1 MMITEMEGS
10 ILMASINNRTT
21 NTMNILGISKD
32 LLYLIQS
39 DIEDQIFQIQR
50 MLADKLDKYKIRGN
64 SYVDNHI
71 QKIQEL
77 YKEEEIKKEK
87 GRKKEGRIKDEKVI
101 LIKPYEVNS
110 STSSS
115 TQSSS
120 FINEEIDN
128 LLKYMK
134 FVKLLTQTRIFRPP
148 PHYQLLWLRGEQ
160 DLYFWKEV
168 ATAFVENKYNIET
181 SRNRYPINMFQGGP
195 LHELYFIVIDNQ
207 GQVII
212 GPNKK
217 IVAIYVVREL
227 EVLVWFMETW
237 MLKMGYC
244 YNWYLKNAI

>member
-1 MMITEMEGS
+1 MIDMQKMVKDIKKIAEVANMMITEMEGS

-21 NTMNILGISKD
+21 NAMNILGISKD

-87 GRKKEGRIKDEKVI
+87 ERKKEGRIKDEKVI

-134 FVKLLTQTRIFRPP
+134 FVKLLT
-148 PHYQLLWLRGEQ
+148 
-160 DLYFWKEV
+160 
-168 ATAFVENKYNIET
+168 
-181 SRNRYPINMFQGGP
+181 
-195 LHELYFIVIDNQ
+195 
-207 GQVII
+207 
-212 GPNKK
+212 
-217 IVAIYVVREL
+217 
-227 EVLVWFMETW
+227 
-237 MLKMGYC
+237 
-244 YNWYLKNAI
+244 

>member
-1 MMITEMEGS
+1 MMIDMQKMVKDIKKIAEVANMMITEMEGS

-21 NTMNILGISKD
+21 NAMNILGISKD

-87 GRKKEGRIKDEKVI
+87 ERKKEGRIKDEKVI

-134 FVKLLTQTRIFRPP
+134 FVKLLT
-148 PHYQLLWLRGEQ
+148 
-160 DLYFWKEV
+160 
-168 ATAFVENKYNIET
+168 
-181 SRNRYPINMFQGGP
+181 
-195 LHELYFIVIDNQ
+195 
-207 GQVII
+207 
-212 GPNKK
+212 
-217 IVAIYVVREL
+217 
-227 EVLVWFMETW
+227 
-237 MLKMGYC
+237 
-244 YNWYLKNAI
+244 

>member
-1 MMITEMEGS
+1 MMIDMQKMVKDIKKIAEVANMMITEMEGS

-21 NTMNILGISKD
+21 NAMNILGISKD

-134 FVKLLTQTRIFRPP
+134 FVKLLT
-148 PHYQLLWLRGEQ
+148 
-160 DLYFWKEV
+160 
-168 ATAFVENKYNIET
+168 
-181 SRNRYPINMFQGGP
+181 
-195 LHELYFIVIDNQ
+195 
-207 GQVII
+207 
-212 GPNKK
+212 
-217 IVAIYVVREL
+217 
-227 EVLVWFMETW
+227 
-237 MLKMGYC
+237 
-244 YNWYLKNAI
+244 

>member
-1 MMITEMEGS
+1 MMIDMQKMVKDIKKIAEVANTMITEMEGS
-10 ILMASINNRTT
+10 ILMVSINNRTT
-21 NTMNILGISKD
+21 NAMNILGISKD

-87 GRKKEGRIKDEKVI
+87 ERKKEGRIKDEKVI

-148 PHYQLLWLRGEQ
+148 PHYQLL
-160 DLYFWKEV
+160 
-168 ATAFVENKYNIET
+168 
-181 SRNRYPINMFQGGP
+181 
-195 LHELYFIVIDNQ
+195 
-207 GQVII
+207 
-212 GPNKK
+212 
-217 IVAIYVVREL
+217 
-227 EVLVWFMETW
+227 
-237 MLKMGYC
+237 
-244 YNWYLKNAI
+244 

>member
-1 MMITEMEGS
+1 MMIDMQKMVKDIKKIAEVANMMITEMEGS

-21 NTMNILGISKD
+21 NAMNILGISKD

-148 PHYQLLWLRGEQ
+148 PHYQLL
-160 DLYFWKEV
+160 
-168 ATAFVENKYNIET
+168 
-181 SRNRYPINMFQGGP
+181 
-195 LHELYFIVIDNQ
+195 
-207 GQVII
+207 
-212 GPNKK
+212 
-217 IVAIYVVREL
+217 
-227 EVLVWFMETW
+227 
-237 MLKMGYC
+237 
-244 YNWYLKNAI
+244 

>member
-1 MMITEMEGS
+1 MIDMQKMVKDIKKIAEVANMMITEMEGS

-21 NTMNILGISKD
+21 NAMNILGISKD

-134 FVKLLTQTRIFRPP
+134 FVKLI
-148 PHYQLLWLRGEQ
+148 
-160 DLYFWKEV
+160 K
-168 ATAFVENKYNIET
+168 
-181 SRNRYPINMFQGGP
+181 
-195 LHELYFIVIDNQ
+195 
-207 GQVII
+207 
-212 GPNKK
+212 
-217 IVAIYVVREL
+217 
-227 EVLVWFMETW
+227 
-237 MLKMGYC
+237 
-244 YNWYLKNAI
+244 

>member
-1 MMITEMEGS
+1 MQKMVKDIKKIAEVANMMITEMEGS

-21 NTMNILGISKD
+21 NAMNILGISKD

-148 PHYQLLWLRGEQ
+148 PHYQLL
-160 DLYFWKEV
+160 
-168 ATAFVENKYNIET
+168 
-181 SRNRYPINMFQGGP
+181 
-195 LHELYFIVIDNQ
+195 
-207 GQVII
+207 
-212 GPNKK
+212 
-217 IVAIYVVREL
+217 
-227 EVLVWFMETW
+227 
-237 MLKMGYC
+237 
-244 YNWYLKNAI
+244 

>member
-1 MMITEMEGS
+1 MMIDMQKMVKDIKKIAEVANMMITEMEGS

-148 PHYQLLWLRGEQ
+148 PHYQLL
-160 DLYFWKEV
+160 
-168 ATAFVENKYNIET
+168 
-181 SRNRYPINMFQGGP
+181 
-195 LHELYFIVIDNQ
+195 
-207 GQVII
+207 
-212 GPNKK
+212 
-217 IVAIYVVREL
+217 
-227 EVLVWFMETW
+227 
-237 MLKMGYC
+237 
-244 YNWYLKNAI
+244 

>member
-1 MMITEMEGS
+1 MIDMQKMVKDIKKIAEVANMMITEMEGS

-21 NTMNILGISKD
+21 NAMNILGISKD

-134 FVKLLTQTRIFRPP
+134 FVKLLT
-148 PHYQLLWLRGEQ
+148 
-160 DLYFWKEV
+160 
-168 ATAFVENKYNIET
+168 
-181 SRNRYPINMFQGGP
+181 
-195 LHELYFIVIDNQ
+195 
-207 GQVII
+207 
-212 GPNKK
+212 
-217 IVAIYVVREL
+217 
-227 EVLVWFMETW
+227 
-237 MLKMGYC
+237 
-244 YNWYLKNAI
+244 

>member
-1 MMITEMEGS
+1 MMIDMQKMVKDIKKIAEVANMMITEMEGS

-21 NTMNILGISKD
+21 NAMNILGISKD

-134 FVKLLTQTRIFRPP
+134 FVKLI
-148 PHYQLLWLRGEQ
+148 
-160 DLYFWKEV
+160 K
-168 ATAFVENKYNIET
+168 
-181 SRNRYPINMFQGGP
+181 
-195 LHELYFIVIDNQ
+195 
-207 GQVII
+207 
-212 GPNKK
+212 
-217 IVAIYVVREL
+217 
-227 EVLVWFMETW
+227 
-237 MLKMGYC
+237 
-244 YNWYLKNAI
+244 